1 MSRSLADAHVVRRQ
15 CPRAHAVLIDRERAR
30 GRTTGSAAAHAA
42 ATRYLTALVGDG
54 GGLR

>member
-1 MSRSLADAHVVRRQ
+1 MSRPLADAHVARRQ
-15 CPRAHAVLIDRERAR
+15 FSRACAVLIDREHAR

>member
-1 MSRSLADAHVVRRQ
+1 MSRSLADAHVARRQ

-42 ATRYLTALVGDG
+42 AARYLTVLVGDG

>member
-42 ATRYLTALVGDG
+42 AARYLTALVGDG